1 MACFLLLLVL
11 FLQVGC
17 TRPHM
22 IQARSLP
29 PGLSSQPCVNVQS
42 LDLSRLSQLQSNGKQ
57 IQPGDQL
64 EMSLA
69 SGAADESLQ
78 PFIVTVSANGTADV
92 PLVGPVRLAG
102 MEPDEAREL
111 VRNASVE
118 RGIYRQPTVNVE
130 LKSRQMNRVT
140 VLGAVK
146 KPGTYELPAHASD
159 LLAAIVAAEGLT
171 ELASPMVKIQKAG
184 VPPQGQ
190 YASNNSLTSYGSSS
204 GLPAPAPSGTME
216 VDLVTAAQGGSIPA
230 VELNDGDV
238 VNVPELEKRAVYVM
252 GLVKKPE
259 RYEIPPGQ
267 EITVLDA
274 LAMAGGVTES
284 VADHIL
290 VIRTLPEQPTPIM
303 IEVSLREAKRNG
315 RENIMLA
322 SGDVV
327 TVEET
332 PLTYVVGTI
341 KQIIRVGVNGS
352 ISAF

>member
-1 MACFLLLLVL
+1 
-11 FLQVGC
+11 
-17 TRPHM
+17 M
-22 IQARSLP
+22 IQARALP
-29 PGLSSQPCVNVQS
+29 PALTTRPSVNVQS
-42 LDLSRLSQLQSNGKQ
+42 LDLSRLSQSQANGKQ

-64 EMSLA
+64 EVSLA

-78 PFIVTVSANGTADV
+78 PFVVTVAENGTADL
-92 PLVGPVRLAG
+92 PLVGPVRLVG
-102 MEPDEAREL
+102 MEPDEAREM

-118 RGIYRQPTVNVE
+118 RGIFRQPTVNVE

-159 LLAAIVAAEGLT
+159 LLSAFVAAEGLT
-171 ELASPMVKIQKAG
+171 ELAGPVVKIQKAS
-184 VPPQGQ
+184 PAPLGQ
-190 YASNNSLTSYGSSS
+190 YAQNNTQASYGSSS
-204 GLPAPAPSGTME
+204 SMPPTTPSVPME
-216 VDLVTAAQGGSIPA
+216 VDLLAAAQGGAIPA
-230 VELNDGDV
+230 IELNDGDV
-238 VNVPELEKRAVYVM
+238 VNVPEVEKRAVYVM

-274 LAMAGGVTES
+274 LAMAGGVSES

-290 VIRTLPEQPTPIM
+290 VIRTLPEQPTPVM

-315 RENIMLA
+315 RENLMLA
-322 SGDVV
+322 NGDVV